1 MVHFMGQ
8 GMTVKLIGQVLWVYW
23 CKAMGSRAYDN
34 NKKDDHI
41 HLTIRTLWFLLHI
54 VTCLFI
60 ILGNGRSL
68 GFW

>member
-1 MVHFMGQ
+1 VVHFKGQ

>member
-1 MVHFMGQ
+1 MVHFKGQ